1 MMQQQQ
7 QMLVQQQQMIIQQQA
22 AQEERQLKYQAD
34 IIRQQEQQTL
44 IIQSLQQQQQ
54 AMLAALQQQQQA
66 MLADRETNTRLFS
79 YLLQQPGQQLP
90 ASGPSPLP
98 VTTTSLLS
106 TPESSFPL
114 SALLATG
121 VLSEPVGTSQRPV
134 LPSLTSPLP
143 TGPLRFEDTPQPTV
157 PEQQQPVVPSSV
169 IVPALDEP
177 DATLQSVQ
185 HQIDAVTA
193 AAEHSPSSSDSEID
207 GSQFVV
213 APSSAASDP
222 SSPPAPD
229 A

>member
-1 MMQQQQ
+1 
-7 QMLVQQQQMIIQQQA
+7 ML
-22 AQEERQLKYQAD
+22 
-34 IIRQQEQQTL
+34 T
-44 IIQSLQQQQQ
+44 
-54 AMLAALQQQQQA
+54 ALQQQQQA

-98 VTTTSLLS
+98 AATTSLLS

-157 PEQQQPVVPSSV
+157 TKQQQPVMPPVAE
-169 IVPALDEP
+169 PALDEP

-185 HQIDAVTA
+185 HQIDEVTA
-193 AAEHSPSSSDSEID
+193 AAGHSPSSSDSEID

-222 SSPPAPD
+222 QSPPAPD